1 MDQII
6 VTTEPRLKQLI
17 AEALMSVLDNTTLA
31 DGSPKTKYLSTDEAA
46 VIIRKSAG
54 ALRQIVHKGEIPSI
68 KRGNSLLFLEADLI
82 TWLEKGRRSVSNE
95 DPAKY
100 LK

>member
-1 MDQII
+1 MENII

-17 AEALMSVLDNTTLA
+17 VEALMTVLETTGPPVGL
-31 DGSPKTKYLSTDEAA
+31 PKTQYLSTDEAA
-46 VIIRKSAG
+46 LIIRKTPG

-68 KRGNSLLFLEADLI
+68 KRGNSLLFLETDLI
-82 TWLEKGRRSVSNE
+82 SWLEKGRRTISSA

>member
-1 MDQII
+1 MENII
-6 VTTEPRLKQLI
+6 VTSEPQLKQLI
-17 AEALMSVLDNTTLA
+17 VEALITVLGDTTSS

-46 VIIRKSAG
+46 LIIKKTAG
-54 ALRQIVHKGEIPSI
+54 ALRQIVHKREIPSI
-68 KRGNSLLFLEADLI
+68 KRGNSLLFLESDLI
-82 TWLEKGRRSVSNE
+82 TWLEKGRRTISRE